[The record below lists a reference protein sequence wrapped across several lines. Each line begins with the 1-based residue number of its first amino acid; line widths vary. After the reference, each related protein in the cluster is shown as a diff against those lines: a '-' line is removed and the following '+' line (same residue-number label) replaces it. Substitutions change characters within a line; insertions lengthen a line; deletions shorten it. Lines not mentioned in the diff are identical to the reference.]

1 MQTKMDIPQE
11 GISGFCQR
19 WQVIEL
25 ALFGSALRDDF
36 HPDSDVDVLVQFAPD
51 VQRSLFDLAPMQDE
65 LQSILGRETDLV
77 SRDGVEKSRNYIRR
91 KDILESAQVIYAA

>member
-11 GISGFCQR
+11 KISDFCQR
-19 WQVIEL
+19 WQVVEL
-25 ALFGSALRDDF
+25 ALFGSILRDNF
-36 HPDSDVDVLVQFAPD
+36 RPDSNVDMLVQFAPD
-51 VQRSLFDLAPMQDE
+51 AQRSLFDLAQMQDE

-91 KDILESAQVIYAA
+91 KAILESAQVIYGA